1 MNYLILKSIV
11 DATLSGFT
19 CRGCG
24 SKATDKDIHVLGTA
38 GNALNLEVTC
48 PNCQMT
54 GVVKAEVNVLP
65 PHGPATQ
72 EARSFFEN
80 LKNSISQGGGE
91 SSIRDEDVLEVRET
105 LKKASSVEDL
115 FNP

>member
-11 DATLSGFT
+11 DATISGFA
-19 CRGCG
+19 CRNCG

-48 PNCQMT
+48 PNCQTT

-65 PHGPATQ
+65 PHGPATH
-72 EARSFFEN
+72 EAREFFEN
-80 LKNSISQGGGE
+80 LKNSLGRGSGPV
-91 SSIRDEDVLEVRET
+91 IRDEDVLEIRET
-105 LKKASSVEDL
+105 LKKAVSVEDL
-115 FNP
+115 FNT